1 MHGNIIFYIHSV
13 TLKKKKWLKIDLLAS
28 WGNAVMF
35 LAVSYFLLPAKSTIW
50 LV

>member
-1 MHGNIIFYIHSV
+1 MQRNIIFYIHSV
-13 TLKKKKWLKIDLLAS
+13 ALKKKWLKIDLLAS
-28 WGNAVMF
+28 RGNAVMF

>member
-1 MHGNIIFYIHSV
+1 MHRNIIFYIHSI
-13 TLKKKKWLKIDLLAS
+13 TLKKKWLKIDLLAS